1 MKTKHKILFAI
12 IVGIVIAAILLVF
25 VGGKSDTKTEKD
37 YYKTALEVWVAD
49 PDSIT
54 VTADDSTNITE
65 QFFGKYGEKILDG
78 EYREALDEMRENNYE
93 YEYVVTW
100 KNKDINEA
108 AKSEL
113 GNEGI
118 GREFLDN

>member
-12 IVGIVIAAILLVF
+12 IVGIVIAAIVLVF
-25 VGGKSDTKTEKD
+25 TGGKSDTKTEKD
-37 YYKTALEVWVAD
+37 YYKTALEVWLAD

-65 QFFGKYGEKILDG
+65 EFFEKYGEKILDG
-78 EYREALDEMRENNYE
+78 EYSEALDEMRENNYE

-108 AKSEL
+108 AKNEL